1 LTLTNACLSCAVLVR
16 DYFPERAVPERRLL
30 VNQGVM
36 NTVGALFGG
45 MPMCHGAGGLA
56 GQYTF
61 GARTGGADI
70 LEGLI
75 EVGLGLF
82 LAGSIVGLFRVF
94 PMSIVGAMLLIVAW
108 SLAAMAKDVRG
119 RFDWAVLA
127 LTAAVSVL
135 TNMAVG
141 FVAGMVVYHVG
152 VRSGQLPSDN

>member
-1 LTLTNACLSCAVLVR
+1 
-16 DYFPERAVPERRLL
+16 
-30 VNQGVM
+30 M
-36 NTVGALFGG
+36 NTVGAFFGG

-75 EVGLGLF
+75 EVGLGVF

-119 RFDWAVLA
+119 RFNWAVLA
-127 LTAAVSVL
+127 LTAAASVL

-141 FVAGMVVYHVG
+141 FVAGMVVYHLG
-152 VRSGQLPSDN
+152 TSQWSTAT